1 MALTIEELRART
13 AWIGSSDVPALLGV
27 DRYRNLGDL
36 WLSKTGKLEIVE
48 TSSEPANL
56 GDHLEEGLCN
66 WLAARLGSEV
76 VRGERRQ
83 SEDGLLRAQLDGFIT
98 ETGETCEVKT
108 SGLFSPMFRPDVEG
122 WGEAGTDQ
130 VPFRV
135 IAQVQFALMLSNA
148 PRGHVVALLGGGG
161 GVRHY
166 VIESMPDLQAEIE
179 DRARGFWADFVLTG
193 VKPAELPNLDTLK
206 FVTRVPE
213 KVAYLDMDSDLAD
226 DWQAAKSNESSAK
239 AEVKRVQAEVLDA
252 LGDAE
257 ELQSPFGSWSYY
269 ANKNGVRTLRFSGR
283 NVTTS
288 E

>member
-83 SEDGLLRAQLDGFIT
+83 SEDGLLRAQLDGFLT
-98 ETGETCEVKT
+98 ETGETVEVKT
-108 SGLFSPMFRPDVEG
+108 TGLFSPMFRPDVEG
-122 WGEAGTDQ
+122 WGDAGTDS

-135 IAQVQFALMLSNA
+135 IAQVQFALMLANA

-166 VIESMPDLQAEIE
+166 VIEAMPELQEEIE
-179 DRARGFWADFVLTG
+179 ARARRFWTEHVLAGIAPTEI
-193 VKPAELPNLDTLK
+193 PSIDTLSLVK
-206 FVTRVPE
+206 REDGKTVSIDE
-213 KVAYLDMDSDLAD
+213 ELAFQFGEAEATAKEASQAKD
-226 DWQAAKSNESSAK
+226 AAKA
-239 AEVKRVQAEVLDA
+239 AVLHA
-252 LGDAE
+252 MGDADTAVT
-257 ELQSPFGSWSYY
+257 PFGTFTYH
-269 ANKNGVRTLRFSGR
+269 ANKRGVRSLRFKGA
-283 NVTTS
+283 T

>member
-1 MALTIEELRART
+1 MALTLEELQART

-36 WLSKTGKLEIVE
+36 WLSKTGKLEVVE

-76 VRGERRQ
+76 VRGESRQ
-83 SEDGLLRAQLDGFIT
+83 SEDGLLRAQLDGFLT
-98 ETGETCEVKT
+98 ETGETVEVKT

-122 WGEAGTDQ
+122 WGDAGSDS
-130 VPFRV
+130 VPYRV
-135 IAQVQFALMLSNA
+135 IAQVQFALMLANA

-166 VIESMPDLQAEIE
+166 VIEAMPELQTEIE
-179 DRARGFWADFVLTG
+179 VRARRFWNEHVLTG
-193 VKPAELPNLDTLK
+193 IKPDELPNLDTLK
-206 FVTRVPE
+206 FVQRIPS
-213 KVAYLDMDSDLAD
+213 KVAYLDMDSDLPD
-226 DWQAAKSNESSAK
+226 DWQAAKQAEADAK
-239 AEVKRVQAEVLDA
+239 ATVKQVQARVLDA

-269 ANKNGVRTLRFSGR
+269 ANKNGVRTLRFSER
-283 NVTTS
+283 NVTTN